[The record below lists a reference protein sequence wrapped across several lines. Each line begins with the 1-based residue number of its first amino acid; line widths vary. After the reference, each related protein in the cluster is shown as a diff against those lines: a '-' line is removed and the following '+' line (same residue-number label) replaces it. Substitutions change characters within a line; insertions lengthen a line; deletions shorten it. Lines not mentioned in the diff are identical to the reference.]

1 MFRNRVTYYPSVYA
15 FKANFLMYHFQEEF
29 DFSQYDDALENAK
42 EHEVEAFKSKFTTD
56 NYSKNLYRYVQS
68 QVFNDIV
75 FIYINNRWV
84 FFDIDR

>member
-1 MFRNRVTYYPSVYA
+1 MYYPSIYA
-15 FKANFLMYHFQEEF
+15 YNPKLIMYDMQEEL
-29 DFSQYDDALENAK
+29 DFSEYDEALENAK
-42 EHEVEAFKSKFTTD
+42 EHEVVAFKSKFATD
-56 NYSKNLYRYVQS
+56 TYSKNLYRYVQS